1 MEADAIVDPLAV
13 VVEATHAWVADVAV
27 AGVGGAKDLACRA

>member
-1 MEADAIVDPLAV
+1 VQAHAIVDPLAV

-27 AGVGGAKDLACRA
+27 AGVGGAKDLTCRA